1 MPCLIALRPRVKHK
15 PFMAVSRF
23 LLLTIERVQIPSNNT
38 EQPWEEDSAEAEEER
53 ADRES
58 VGRTQVSYPGER
70 PTGQGRK
77 QRQTTQGGTVNSEE
91 KL

>member
-1 MPCLIALRPRVKHK
+1 
-15 PFMAVSRF
+15 MAVSKF
-23 LLLTIERVQIPSNNT
+23 LLLTIERVQIPSDNT

-58 VGRTQVSYPGER
+58 VGRTQVSYPGEG

-77 QRQTTQGGTVNSEE
+77 QRQTAQGGGQ
-91 KL
+91 